1 MLAGVTSA
9 EYVEFPGGAGEEPSG
24 GDGAG
29 REEPLVRIH
38 SGPKC
43 IVVVVILLAASGG
56 VAECLE
62 ELARGGGKL
71 EIACGGTD

>member
-9 EYVEFPGGAGEEPSG
+9 EYVEFPGGAGDVARG

-29 REEPLVRIH
+29 REPCLVRIH

-43 IVVVVILLAASGG
+43 IVVVVILLAAAVGG
-56 VAECLE
+56 IAEGV
-62 ELARGGGKL
+62 LARGA
-71 EIACGGTD
+71 ESIRWV

>member
-38 SGPKC
+38 SGPNCKD
-43 IVVVVILLAASGG
+43 VAAMMSEKNVSLFVKLSGF
-56 VAECLE
+56 L
-62 ELARGGGKL
+62 
-71 EIACGGTD
+71 